1 MPKNTNPDR
10 TSTARART
18 ASGVSRST
26 SEQRREDAQAWSPL
40 ARYASEFFGT
50 FLLVFAGIGTALFA
64 ANVPSATDNQQGVGF
79 LGVALAFGLTL
90 VAGISAVGHI
100 SGGHFNPAVTLG
112 LLAAGRT
119 DAKHVP
125 GYIVSQVVG
134 GVVATSL
141 LAAVLSGKA
150 GALAAAREAGFA
162 SNGFGPSSPSGFGF
176 GSVFLVEAILTGVFI
191 AVILSIT
198 AKKEYQAVAPLGIGL
213 TLTLLHLVSIP
224 VSNTSLNP
232 ARSIAT
238 AIYGGATPLAQLW
251 VFIVAPIVG
260 GVVAGLIV
268 RVAGRKRI
276 TA

>member
-1 MPKNTNPDR
+1 MAKKTP
-10 TSTARART
+10 
-18 ASGVSRST
+18 VSAST
-26 SEQRREDAQAWSPL
+26 SEQRREDAADWSPL

-50 FLLVFAGIGTALFA
+50 FLLVLGGVGTALFA
-64 ANVPSATDNQQGVGF
+64 ANVPSATDNQQGVGY

-90 VAGISAVGHI
+90 VAGISAVGHV

-119 DAKHVP
+119 DAKHVV

-134 GVVATSL
+134 GLVATSII
-141 LAAVLSGKA
+141 AAVLSGKS
-150 GALAAAREAGFA
+150 GAFAAARDGGFA
-162 SNGFGPSSPSGFGF
+162 SNGYGDASPTGFGL
-176 GSVFLVEAILTGVFI
+176 GSVFLVEAVLTGVFI

-213 TLTLLHLVSIP
+213 TLTLLHLASIP

-238 AIYGGATPLAQLW
+238 AVYGGATPLAQLW
-251 VFIVAPIVG
+251 VFIVAPILG

-268 RVAGRKRI
+268 RIAGRRRV
-276 TA
+276 TS